1 MARTAPLDKDRTA
14 PLDKEMAALET
25 RLVRNVYTVA
35 TAQIVIIVGL
45 LKLIPQA
52 APRQGTAA

>member
-1 MARTAPLDKDRTA
+1 MARTA

-35 TAQIVIIVGL
+35 AAQIVIIVGL

>member
-1 MARTAPLDKDRTA
+1 MARTA

-25 RLVRNVYTVA
+25 RLVRNVCTVA
-35 TAQIVIIVGL
+35 AARIVVIAGL
-45 LKLIPQA
+45 LEPIPQA